1 MKEIVVVTG
10 MGAITPLGSDV
21 TSTWQAM
28 TEGRSG
34 IGRVT
39 LFDASQLKSQVA
51 AEVKNYTPTDYFEA
65 KEARRLDRYTQF
77 ALIAAGQA
85 LKDSGLQI
93 TAENADRVG
102 AVVGTGIGGI
112 GTLLK
117 EYETMQTKGPNRV
130 SPFFVP
136 MMLADVAP
144 GLIAIN
150 YGAKGPNMV
159 VTSACASSANA
170 IGEAMRM
177 IRCGDADAII
187 VGGSEAC
194 ILSLAMA
201 GFGVMQALSTRNDD
215 PEHASRP
222 FDARRDGFVT
232 AEGAAFMVIERLGH
246 ARARGARIYAEVA
259 GYGATADAFHITAPS
274 QDGEGAVRAM
284 QHALADA
291 GLSAADVDYLNAHG
305 TSTPLNDPMET
316 KAIKTVFGEQAYKV
330 PISSTKSMV
339 GHLLGA
345 AGALEG
351 LVCVKAILTG
361 IIPPTINYEVPD
373 PECDLDYVPNEAR
386 QATVRVALS
395 NSFGFGGHNACLI
408 FRALST

>member
-1 MKEIVVVTG
+1 VKEIVVVTG

-222 FDARRDGFVT
+222 FDARRDGFVI

>member
-222 FDARRDGFVT
+222 FDARRDGFVI